1 MTDLA
6 LSDTE
11 IKEITGYARP
21 SRQLEVLRSLGIP
34 ARRRPDNTV
43 LVMRMHCIHPAAT
56 IVTQQ
61 PQRKS
66 ARK

>member
-1 MTDLA
+1 MSELA
-6 LSDTE
+6 LSDIE
-11 IKEITGYARP
+11 IREITGYVRP
-21 SRQLEVLRSLGIP
+21 SLQMEVLRSLGIP

-56 IVTQQ
+56 ITAPP